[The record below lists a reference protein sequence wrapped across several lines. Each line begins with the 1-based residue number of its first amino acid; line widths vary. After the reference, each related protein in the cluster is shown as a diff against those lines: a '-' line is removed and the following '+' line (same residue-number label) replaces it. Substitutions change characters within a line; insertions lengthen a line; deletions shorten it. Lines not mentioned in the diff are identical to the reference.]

1 MPAAPA
7 AVPVCPRVGVASAV
21 TQNTR
26 ECVPAKRKPGD
37 CVTTNLHERSLLVF
51 QLPLSC
57 DKRREHLC
65 DAQSETHM
73 RNATTYPLATVATSS
88 CAYLLVRA
96 GLQLLGY
103 LSLLRIQTHHS
114 QLPPDSH
121 TTCHTITS
129 CRSFSRASSMA
140 DVDVAWLATLWRW
153 RASAWFTCDAGGES
167 AQQCA
172 HAGAGSPHVPATWR
186 LPPHDVFSPVPSQA
200 GRLVGASGR
209 RHAQPQQRWR
219 AGHFSWSPGE
229 VWTQTPRGRHRSMA
243 AYPSVHAFHLKRRID
258 EARGR

>member
-26 ECVPAKRKPGD
+26 ECVPAWRKPGD
-37 CVTTNLHERSLLVF
+37 CTPTNLHERSLLVF
-51 QLPLSC
+51 QLPLPC
-57 DKRREHLC
+57 DKRREHLY
-65 DAQSETHM
+65 DAQSETLI

-121 TTCHTITS
+121 TTCHNITS

-140 DVDVAWLATLWRW
+140 DVDEAWLATLWRW
-153 RASAWFTCDAGGES
+153 RASAWFTCDAWVDLLT
-167 AQQCA
+167 
-172 HAGAGSPHVPATWR
+172 HGAAKSLR
-186 LPPHDVFSPVPSQA
+186 SSQA
-200 GRLVGASGR
+200 
-209 RHAQPQQRWR
+209 
-219 AGHFSWSPGE
+219 
-229 VWTQTPRGRHRSMA
+229 M
-243 AYPSVHAFHLKRRID
+243 
-258 EARGR
+258 